1 MAVTKQQM
9 QNAINSYK
17 KQGKTDNEIII
28 ALSKRKDTIG
38 LSFADDMKHGT
49 VEEFAEVFG
58 LKYDRSPVNVNNAV
72 NKNATLWDKT
82 KDTAQSF
89 AVGVADTTGNV
100 AKGFY
105 GLTDKVGLTK
115 GAKEQYQKDVKNM
128 NQEVKAS
135 RTNAG
140 RSGVDL
146 ARLGGNM
153 VATAPMAMV
162 GSGLGLGA
170 RMGVQGALGVAG
182 GAMHYSDS
190 DKMLKQNMLLG
201 GLGGAGGE
209 ALGAGLGYGV
219 GKVYNASKGAKKGEA
234 NAIEALGKQFDVPVS
249 AGDLSRN
256 AIIQKSEVLTEK
268 MPVVGMN
275 KWRANQNVKAKT
287 AGQNVVDNFKNKLD
301 ETEYKYLDKLQA
313 DAGAGNRNAK
323 RVLEKLEKAQTT
335 DEIIQVSLE
344 ARKYREN
351 KVASNLYAR
360 VDDELAKVGH
370 DTVTP
375 TKTLSLMSGKIE
387 QLKKSLAPDDDF
399 IKELSKIES
408 RLLDP
413 NIPKS
418 FGNMRE
424 LRSQLGD
431 LADKYAVDNKSASR
445 YFGDLRQA
453 VVDDIDEFIANSGNA
468 NIKTAYQRADSF
480 YKNMLTGQDKQ
491 IARAMDSNKPDEI
504 YSAFVKTGRG
514 DRAKNFY
521 QALDPK
527 GQSALRFKMA
537 EEALSKSVDEQ
548 TGHFSPAVFAREF
561 DKLSVPYQHIFHG
574 ADKKEMDG
582 FVKLMRHIERA
593 GQYMENPATG
603 NRVGDMAIG
612 AVAISNLPMLAKAGG
627 VTLFAKTMFT
637 TKAGKNLL
645 LASSK
650 LPPESQGLANIL
662 NYAQKLTTSASREMA
677 IQNSDEQADNAFETS
692 DVVAVEPLPPTT
704 QQPPIQPPNL
714 ADLSLPP
721 QDTSYLEKLGQPI
734 DIGGMPTPSNMP
746 SGPVDFGG
754 DVGNTGENVGY
765 GENPEYGGV
774 SGDYQN
780 TGYQAV
786 AEPKSQVALG
796 NIAQGLYDLI
806 PPPKETDNPRKQ
818 AVFEQ
823 FASSMVGRVLD
834 TPQLQKIVDEFDN
847 DEPNLRKI
855 KALQKQLEKTPE
867 WQSLLNTMP
876 KEQRKHGSEIL
887 QYLTNGQIHDNSGMF
902 NPTF

>member
-28 ALSKRKDTIG
+28 ALSKRKDAIG

-58 LKYDRSPVNVNNAV
+58 LEYDRSPVDVNNAV

-115 GAKEQYQKDVKNM
+115 GAKEQYQKDVKN
-128 NQEVKAS
+128 
-135 RTNAG
+135 
-140 RSGVDL
+140 
-146 ARLGGNM
+146 
-153 VATAPMAMV
+153 
-162 GSGLGLGA
+162 
-170 RMGVQGALGVAG
+170 
-182 GAMHYSDS
+182 
-190 DKMLKQNMLLG
+190 
-201 GLGGAGGE
+201 
-209 ALGAGLGYGV
+209 
-219 GKVYNASKGAKKGEA
+219 
-234 NAIEALGKQFDVPVS
+234 
-249 AGDLSRN
+249 
-256 AIIQKSEVLTEK
+256 
-268 MPVVGMN
+268 
-275 KWRANQNVKAKT
+275 
-287 AGQNVVDNFKNKLD
+287 
-301 ETEYKYLDKLQA
+301 
-313 DAGAGNRNAK
+313 
-323 RVLEKLEKAQTT
+323 
-335 DEIIQVSLE
+335 
-344 ARKYREN
+344 
-351 KVASNLYAR
+351 
-360 VDDELAKVGH
+360 
-370 DTVTP
+370 
-375 TKTLSLMSGKIE
+375 
-387 QLKKSLAPDDDF
+387 
-399 IKELSKIES
+399 
-408 RLLDP
+408 
-413 NIPKS
+413 
-418 FGNMRE
+418 
-424 LRSQLGD
+424 
-431 LADKYAVDNKSASR
+431 
-445 YFGDLRQA
+445 
-453 VVDDIDEFIANSGNA
+453 
-468 NIKTAYQRADSF
+468 
-480 YKNMLTGQDKQ
+480 
-491 IARAMDSNKPDEI
+491 
-504 YSAFVKTGRG
+504 
-514 DRAKNFY
+514 
-521 QALDPK
+521 
-527 GQSALRFKMA
+527 
-537 EEALSKSVDEQ
+537 
-548 TGHFSPAVFAREF
+548 
-561 DKLSVPYQHIFHG
+561 
-574 ADKKEMDG
+574 
-582 FVKLMRHIERA
+582 
-593 GQYMENPATG
+593 
-603 NRVGDMAIG
+603 
-612 AVAISNLPMLAKAGG
+612 
-627 VTLFAKTMFT
+627 
-637 TKAGKNLL
+637 
-645 LASSK
+645 
-650 LPPESQGLANIL
+650 
-662 NYAQKLTTSASREMA
+662 
-677 IQNSDEQADNAFETS
+677 ETS

-704 QQPPIQPPNL
+704 QQSPIQPSNL
-714 ADLSLPP
+714 ADLSLPS

-855 KALQKQLEKTPE
+855 KALQKQLERTPE